1 MKFPTSKGFK
11 ERKKKDYREILKEK
25 VPLTSSVP
33 HSYYVEDKN
42 SAGPKRSFGLSSSTD
57 NKKSFGLFKTQS

>member
-1 MKFPTSKGFK
+1 MKQ
-11 ERKKKDYREILKEK
+11 K

-42 SAGPKRSFGLSSSTD
+42 SVGPKRSFGLSASTD
-57 NKKSFGLFKTQS
+57 KKSFGLFKT